1 MKINLLVFLAI
12 SFFYSSCETKEETL
26 FVLKSGESTNIKFNN
41 RITET
46 DTFNILTE
54 EYIFNGGG
62 VAIADFNN
70 DNYPDIL
77 FTGNQVSNQLYLN
90 KGDFKFENVSAVSGI
105 EAPQQW
111 STGAAVVDINLDGWM
126 DIYICVAMA
135 NGNHEKRNMLFVN
148 QGLNKDGIPTFKEM
162 AKSYGIDD
170 NRNSTNATFFDYDK
184 DGLLDLYV
192 LNTEKVH
199 ELPTNYRPSINDGSA
214 ISNDRLYRNKG
225 DGTFEDVTMAAG
237 IVYEGFGLGIAVA
250 DLNFD
255 GWPDLH
261 ISNDYL
267 TNDILYIN
275 NQDGTF
281 TNEVGSYLKHQSKF
295 SMGSDISD
303 YDNDGFLDILTLDML
318 GETNHRMKTN
328 IGSTNYVEYMLN
340 ERYDYQYQ
348 YMRNMLH
355 KGNGSAGNYSEIGLM
370 AGISKTDWSWSP
382 LFMDVDNDGFRDLL
396 ITNGFPRDIT
406 DKDFGDFAIS
416 VNAFLSPAKILDS
429 IPEVKVANYGYRN
442 KGDWTFQDETQN
454 WGLNIP
460 SFSNGAAFADL
471 DQDGDL
477 DYIVNN
483 INDEAFVYENT
494 YGQKESTKN
503 NFLRLALKGPNG
515 NPLGIGAK
523 IKVTFGPDNMQ
534 YYEHYLTRGY
544 MSSVEP
550 IPHFGLGARDTV
562 EDLQI
567 QWPDGTYQQLKNIK
581 ANQTITIDYDN
592 GIKSDDLNTIHTDS
606 EFSNNTYFSNVT
618 EELNLDIDL
627 KDIDFIDFDL
637 QRTLLRKLSQ
647 NGPCLAVGDLNGDN
661 LEDVII
667 GSSYKHS
674 PILLFQNKDG
684 SFTQKALFTLP
695 DEMQFEVEG
704 IELLDIDNDGDLDM
718 YLVSGSNQFKKGS
731 DNYRDRFYINDG
743 NGKFTEDATRIPEIN
758 TSGSVVKAM
767 DFNNDG
773 YVDLFVG
780 GRTPM
785 GDYPM
790 PEKSH
795 LLMNENGKLKDVTD
809 SLAPGLRTL
818 GMITDAVWSDYNAD
832 GLQDLIVVGELMPIT
847 IFKNNNGS
855 FKKVEN
861 TGIETFSGWWES
873 VSAADMDN
881 DGDVDFVVGNIGR
894 NNLFQPTAEKP
905 VTVIAKD
912 FDQNGSIDPVT
923 FAYFKDKTGAFKSFP
938 VHFWGDM
945 NKQSTLFRSKFNY
958 YRDYAKA
965 TENTLFTNSELENA
979 LILKGNY
986 DKSAYIEN
994 LGNGSFKMHPLP
1006 IAAQLAPLNSVIL
1019 KDINSDGNLDIL
1031 GVGNDFGNETFIGR
1045 YDALNGIVL
1054 QGNGKGSFETIPNRK
1069 SGLLAPKDAKT
1080 IVEVKCATGGSYYFI
1095 TQNKEKLLVFKDS
1108 KKIEATN

>member
-1 MKINLLVFLAI
+1 MRINPLVFL
-12 SFFYSSCETKEETL
+12 FLVLFCSSCEKKEETL
-26 FVLKSGESTNIKFNN
+26 FVLRSGQSTNIEFNN
-41 RITET
+41 RIIET
-46 DTFNILTE
+46 DSFNILTE

-70 DNYPDIL
+70 DDRNDIL
-77 FTGNQVSNQLYLN
+77 FTGNQVSNELYLN
-90 KGDFKFENVSAVSGI
+90 NGNFKFENISAVSGI
-105 EAPQQW
+105 EAQQRW

-126 DIYICVAMA
+126 DLYICVAMA
-135 NGNHEKRNMLFVN
+135 NGSNEKRNMLFVN
-148 QGLNKDGIPTFKEM
+148 QGLNKDGVPTFKEM
-162 AKSYGIDD
+162 AKAYGIDD
-170 NRNSTNATFFDYDK
+170 NRNSMNATFFDYDK

-192 LNTEKVH
+192 LNNEQVH

-214 ISNDRLYRNKG
+214 VSNDRLYKNKG
-225 DGTFEDVTMAAG
+225 DGTFEDVTISAG
-237 IVYEGFGLGIAVA
+237 IVYEGFGLGLAVA
-250 DLNFD
+250 DVNFD

-267 TNDILYIN
+267 TNDVLYIN

-281 TNEVGSYLKHQSKF
+281 TNDVRSYLKHQSKF

-328 IGSTNYVEYMLN
+328 IGSTNYVEYTLN

-355 KGNGSAGNYSEIGLM
+355 KGNGSAGNFNEIGLM

-382 LFMDVDNDGFRDLL
+382 LFMDADNDGLRDLL

-406 DKDFGDFAIS
+406 DKDFGDFAIN
-416 VNAFLSPAKILDS
+416 VNAFLSPDKILDS

-442 KGDWTFQDETQN
+442 NGDWTFKEETKN

-460 SFSNGAAFADL
+460 SFSNGAAFVDL

-494 YGQKESTKN
+494 QGENKNEKN
-503 NFLRLALKGPNG
+503 NFLRLKLKGPTG
-515 NPLGIGAK
+515 NPLGIGTK
-523 IKVTFGPDNMQ
+523 IKINYENDKRQ

-550 IPHFGLGARDTV
+550 IPHFGLGKTDSV
-562 EDLQI
+562 VQIQI
-567 QWPDGTYQQLKNIK
+567 QWPDGTYQILKNIE
-581 ANQTITIDYDN
+581 ANQTVSIGYEN
-592 GIKSDDLNTIHTDS
+592 GIKSDNLNTINAVPVT
-606 EFSNNTYFSNVT
+606 SNPKYFSDVT
-618 EELNLDIDL
+618 EQLNLDIDL

-637 QRTLLRKLSQ
+637 QRTLLHKLSQ
-647 NGPCLAVGDLNGDN
+647 NGPCLAVGDLNGDS

-674 PILLFQNKDG
+674 PILLFQDKDG
-684 SFTQKALFTLP
+684 RFTQRALFTLP
-695 DEMQFEVEG
+695 DEMKFEEEA

-718 YLVSGSNQFKKGS
+718 YLASGSNQFKEGS
-731 DNYRDRFYINDG
+731 DNYRDRFYLNDG
-743 NGKFTEDATRIPEIN
+743 NGVFTEDATKIPKIN

-767 DFNNDG
+767 DFNSDG
-773 YVDLFVG
+773 YIDVFVG
-780 GRTPM
+780 GRSPI
-785 GDYPM
+785 GEYPM
-790 PEKSH
+790 PEKSF
-795 LLMNENGKLKDVTD
+795 LLMNENGTLKDVTD
-809 SLAPGLRTL
+809 SLAPGLRTI

-832 GLQDLIVVGELMPIT
+832 GQQDLIVVGELMPIT
-847 IFKNNNGS
+847 IFKNTNAT
-855 FKKVEN
+855 FEKVEN
-861 TGIETFSGWWES
+861 TGIQTYLGWWES
-873 VSAADMDN
+873 ITAADMDE
-881 DGDVDFVVGNIGR
+881 DGDIDFVAGNLGM
-894 NNLFQPTAEKP
+894 NNLFQPSADRP

-923 FAYFKDKTGAFKSFP
+923 FAYFKDKTGTFKSFP
-938 VHFWGDM
+938 VNFWGDM

-965 TENTLFTNSELENA
+965 TENTLFTTSELENA

-1006 IAAQLAPLNSVIL
+1006 IAAQLAPLNDLVL
-1019 KDINSDGNLDIL
+1019 KDINTDGNMDII

-1054 QGNGKGSFETIPNRK
+1054 QGNGKGSFETIPTNE
-1069 SGLLAPKDAKT
+1069 SGLLATKDAKS
-1080 IVEVKCATGGSYYFI
+1080 IAEVPCATGGTYYFV
-1095 TQNKEKLLVFKDS
+1095 TQNKEKLLVFKNLDS
-1108 KKIEATN
+1108 LSIN